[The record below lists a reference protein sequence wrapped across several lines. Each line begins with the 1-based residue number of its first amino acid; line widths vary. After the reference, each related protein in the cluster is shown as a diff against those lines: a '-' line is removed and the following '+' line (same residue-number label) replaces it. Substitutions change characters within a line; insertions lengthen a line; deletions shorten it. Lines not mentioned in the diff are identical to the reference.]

1 MLTRGLK
8 DPRIGFAS
16 VMEVRM
22 SPDLRVASVY
32 VSLLGSES
40 EKKSTLIGL
49 QQSSGWIRREL
60 GKRLRLRHTPEV
72 RIFEDTTL
80 DRAFHLEEILRKL
93 HDEEGDDGAAE

>member
-32 VSLLGSES
+32 VSLLGSEA
-40 EKKSTLIGL
+40 EKKSTLVGL
-49 QQSSGWIRREL
+49 RQSSGWIRREL
-60 GKRLRLRHTPEV
+60 GKRLRLRYTPEV

-80 DRAFHLEEILRKL
+80 DRAFHLEEIFRQL
-93 HDEEGDDGAAE
+93 HEEEDDDAGNH